1 MVGCLL
7 GSKGEA
13 RNCGATR
20 EHRVAAPRSRPLIVG
35 SGSDRYPA
43 RSHEAGFELRRGQ
56 VSRDGIPLGRVE
68 ILALIK
74 NLVASLRFGRRIV
87 RTGVGI
93 DLTPIYVQVDSPDVQ
108 RLVNVTNIVHECA
121 ERFPL

>member
-13 RNCGATR
+13 RKCGVTR
-20 EHRVAAPRSRPLIVG
+20 EHRVAGPRSRTLIDG
-35 SGSDRYPA
+35 SGSDRFPS
-43 RSHEAGFELRRGQ
+43 RSHEAGNELRRGL
-56 VSRDGIPLGRVE
+56 VSSDGIPLGRVE

-74 NLVASLRFGRRIV
+74 DLVASLRFGRRIV
-87 RTGVGI
+87 GTGVVI
-93 DLTPIYVQVDSPDVQ
+93 DFMPIYVQVDSPDVQ